1 MGPPLRDCLPV
12 LQPTIETER
21 LILRPFCLGDA
32 KDVQRLAGEPDI
44 ADTTMTI
51 PHPYED
57 GMAEEWIAGEEVACE
72 SGKSITLAI
81 VLRGDESLVGAVG
94 IKLERNHD
102 KAELGYWVGRP
113 YWNCGYATEAA
124 RALLAY
130 GFRELELNRVHAAH
144 MARNPASGRVM
155 EKLGMRIEGI
165 ARQDMKKWGRYED
178 LVSYAILRNEWQ
190 GT

>member
-1 MGPPLRDCLPV
+1 MSYCLPV

-21 LILRPFCLGDA
+21 LILRPFCRGDA
-32 KDVQRLAGEPDI
+32 KYIQRLAGDRDI

-57 GMAEEWIAGEEVACE
+57 GMAEEWIAAEEAACE
-72 SGKSITLAI
+72 DGKSITLAT

-94 IKLERNHD
+94 IKIERDHD
-102 KAELGYWVGRP
+102 KAELGYWMGKP
-113 YWNCGYATEAA
+113 YWNRGYATEAA
-124 RALLAY
+124 RALVTY
-130 GFRELELNRVHAAH
+130 GFRELRLNRIHAAH

-155 EKLGMRIEGI
+155 EKLGMRMEGT

-178 LVSYAILRNEWQ
+178 LVSYAVLRKEWP
-190 GT
+190 GN